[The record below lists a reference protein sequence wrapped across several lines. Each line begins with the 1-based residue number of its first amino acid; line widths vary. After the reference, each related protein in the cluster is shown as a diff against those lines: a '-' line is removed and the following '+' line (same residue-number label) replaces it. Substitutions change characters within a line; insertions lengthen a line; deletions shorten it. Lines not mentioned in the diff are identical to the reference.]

1 MEQRTWLLDK
11 RNKAKLTQEE
21 VAVIA
26 QIRRPYYTQIESG
39 VRSPSVK
46 VAKEIANA
54 IGFEWTLF
62 FEINCRDSQQKSC
75 TA

>member
-62 FEINCRDSQQKSC
+62 FENNCRDSQQNSC